1 VALIKISKVD
11 RRMLGHGFFT
21 HRAEILGNDKKQLF
35 DRCRQE
41 LWKNFGPAEKLV
53 GGRMQI
59 SSGAGMSETLGRNG
73 VILSSSICA
82 SRQQPGLYSTKKD
95 LKMRTFKFIFEVTC
109 VGEGQADV
117 NEVENLID
125 LSMQELVYDDRF
137 IAALDEREAVTI
149 QVNLVK

>member
-1 VALIKISKVD
+1 
-11 RRMLGHGFFT
+11 
-21 HRAEILGNDKKQLF
+21 
-35 DRCRQE
+35 
-41 LWKNFGPAEKLV
+41 
-53 GGRMQI
+53 
-59 SSGAGMSETLGRNG
+59 MSETLGRNS